1 MTNKEVYTRIVALM
15 REMMDLGS
23 AEQQVIRPLKGR
35 LSMSFSQR
43 DAYARLDSLYY
54 DIQHEIRDLRTVRD
68 AVGALPATAA
78 CEGHYIEY
86 VRSIEERIATFR
98 ERLEQATFL
107 AKH

>member
-1 MTNKEVYTRIVALM
+1 MTNKEVYTRVEALM
-15 REMMDLGS
+15 RELMDLLS
-23 AEQQVIRPLKGR
+23 VESQVIRPLKGR

-54 DIQHEIRDLRTVRD
+54 DMQHEIRNLRTVRD

-78 CEGHYIEY
+78 CEGHYLEY
-86 VRSIEERIATFR
+86 IRSIGERIATFH

>member
-1 MTNKEVYTRIVALM
+1 MTNREVHARVESLM
-15 REMMDLGS
+15 RELMDLLS

-54 DIQHEIRDLRTVRD
+54 AIQHEVRDLRTVRD
-68 AVGALPATAA
+68 AVGALPAAAA
-78 CEGHYIEY
+78 CEAHYLEY
-86 VRSIEERIATFR
+86 IRSIGERIATFR